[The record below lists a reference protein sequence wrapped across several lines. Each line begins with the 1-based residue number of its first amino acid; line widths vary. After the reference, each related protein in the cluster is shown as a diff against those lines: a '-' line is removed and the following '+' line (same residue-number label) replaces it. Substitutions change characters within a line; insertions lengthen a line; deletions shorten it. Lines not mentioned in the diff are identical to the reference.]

1 MLNITSKCFS
11 TSNNTPRAR
20 WVLHGAKDFLKYFH
34 TLFLNN
40 ILFLLVLQFRSSLFY
55 NTSARH
61 EWHERDTSN
70 TCTTQTTRATW
81 VRHECCTS
89 TTGTTRVRHQ
99 WKILILI
106 TAQVKTYFHTSVL
119 AIWQMKDYKERSN
132 FILRTTFWKCLVPMP
147 KCISKKRKLISDKNH
162 FLWN

>member
-61 EWHERDTSN
+61 EWHERDTSD
-70 TCTTQTTRATW
+70 TCTTRTTRATW

-89 TTGTTRVRHQ
+89 TTGTTRVRHE
-99 WKILILI
+99 WKI
-106 TAQVKTYFHTSVL
+106 
-119 AIWQMKDYKERSN
+119 
-132 FILRTTFWKCLVPMP
+132 WKCLVPTP
-147 KCISKKRKLISDKNH
+147 KCISKKRKVICDKNH
-162 FLWN
+162 FSWN